1 MKDDDDIYY
10 HAINYRTASVENAH
24 EMWKALESCINRT
37 VNKELT
43 DHINKVWA
51 DTYAGAEPVST
62 LFALKARVTNLA
74 EDRNCWLFNAK
85 VANNK
90 LNELEKT
97 NVSNRS

>member
-1 MKDDDDIYY
+1 M
-10 HAINYRTASVENAH
+10 SE
-24 EMWKALESCINRT
+24 LQ
-37 VNKELT
+37 ELT

-51 DTYAGAEPVST
+51 DTYSGAEPVST
-62 LFALKARVTNLA
+62 MFALKNRITSLA